1 MKIKISGYKNI
12 ESLEMYIDDYKIN
25 MLFGMSGSG
34 KSSIA
39 EALQKKDL
47 EENCTLGKNIKQE
60 ILINGEENSS
70 NVLIYNNEIV
80 RVISVSYLLM
90 NPMNCYRTSVSV
102 RLRGVGEKRKLGI
115 I

>member
-12 ESLEMYIDDYKIN
+12 ENLEMYIDDYKIN

-47 EENCTLGKNIKQE
+47 EENCTCLNLLLCKSNWR
-60 ILINGEENSS
+60 LI
-70 NVLIYNNEIV
+70 
-80 RVISVSYLLM
+80 
-90 NPMNCYRTSVSV
+90 
-102 RLRGVGEKRKLGI
+102 
-115 I
+115 